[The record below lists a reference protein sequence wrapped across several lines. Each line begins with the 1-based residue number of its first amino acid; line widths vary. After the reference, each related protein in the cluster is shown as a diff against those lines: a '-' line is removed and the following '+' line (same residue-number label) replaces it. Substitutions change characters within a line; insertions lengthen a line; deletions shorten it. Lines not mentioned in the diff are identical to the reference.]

1 MEQQFIKKTLDLLE
15 EQREWEKRYKGYLTD
30 VMQHR
35 DKWQKPFR
43 KPEGL
48 SLYTT
53 LGTRNEKTYFLRF
66 KGQNVGK
73 IFVRKNGDIILNSLV
88 SESKL
93 HEINECPLKRVQPVD
108 WKSNEASTFRH
119 YFKHLPDTTKTKSP
133 EHHVENSLLK
143 EFRKKNGA
151 EKQIRNIQPVLLH
164 GQFFQMPTPLKASE
178 HNPTYSGKT
187 GGGIDIMARF
197 LHIDGHIRL
206 CVCEVKDENEDT
218 ESQKDAMS
226 QAIIYATFIAK
237 LLTENPEW
245 WEVFAGHR
253 KQRDAISKQWD
264 KEHIEVVTIMPT
276 GTTETFD
283 NVELTVPG
291 TNFKLVC
298 RSLYYDKQEFEK
310 HANFHLSGTFL
321 EDIKK

>member
-1 MEQQFIKKTLDLLE
+1 MKQFIEKTLE
-15 EQREWEKRYKGYLTD
+15 ELKKQREWEKRYKDYLAD
-30 VMQHR
+30 VMHHSG
-35 DKWQKPFR
+35 KWEKPFR

-53 LGTRNEKTYFLRF
+53 LGTRNEKNYFLRF

-73 IFVRKNGDIILNSLV
+73 ISVKKNGGIKLSSLV
-88 SESKL
+88 AESKS
-93 HEINECPLKRVQPVD
+93 HEINECPLKKEQSVD

-164 GQFFQMPTPLKASE
+164 GQFFQMPTPLKASD
-178 HNPTYSGKT
+178 HIPTYSAEK
-187 GGGIDIMARF
+187 GGGIDILARF
-197 LHIDGHIRL
+197 RTIDGHIRL
-206 CVCEVKDENEDT
+206 CICEVKDKNEKS

-226 QAIIYATFIAK
+226 QAVTYATFIAK

-245 WEVFAGHR
+245 WEVFAGH
-253 KQRDAISKQWD
+253 KNQRDAISKQWD
-264 KEHIEVVTIMPT
+264 KECIEVVTIMPT

-283 NVELTVPG
+283 NIELTVPG
-291 TNFKLVC
+291 TRFKLAC
-298 RSLYYDKQEFEK
+298 RSLYYDDKEFE
-310 HANFHLSGTFL
+310 NFAKFKFSGTFL